1 MPVSIDIQFDK
12 AAANQNRHACQLSE
26 LSLRSRVFLSLSRAV
41 GHSHSLTDC
50 IKSNVKLFPEL
61 HKLSNAA
68 QQEAKLVAI
77 IHRNNFAA
85 IFAAFAFCD
94 VVVVVLNVTNEIS

>member
-1 MPVSIDIQFDK
+1 MSIER
-12 AAANQNRHACQLSE
+12 ALS
-26 LSLRSRVFLSLSRAV
+26 RSRVFLSLSRAV

-94 VVVVVLNVTNEIS
+94 VVVVVVVLNVTNEIS

>member
-1 MPVSIDIQFDK
+1 MSIER
-12 AAANQNRHACQLSE
+12 A
-26 LSLRSRVFLSLSRAV
+26 LSLSLSQSV
-41 GHSHSLTDC
+41 TLTHSPGC

-94 VVVVVLNVTNEIS
+94 VVVVLNVTNEIS